1 MRNLIFTTAGALLL
15 AACGGGEPQEN
26 AAQAAAN
33 EQSAME
39 MEQRVAALA
48 PGQREAVFIRAIRDA
63 GVPCQGVTSHEKA
76 PERATWVATCS
87 DGGRHTITFGANGMA
102 QVTSVTPQR

>member
-1 MRNLIFTTAGALLL
+1 MRTTIFVIGSALVL

-33 EQSAME
+33 EQSAIE
-39 MEQRVAALA
+39 MEQRVSALA
-48 PGQREAVFIRAIRDA
+48 PGQREGVFIRAIRDA
-63 GVPCQGVTSHEKA
+63 GVPCQGVTAQEKA
-76 PERATWVATCS
+76 PERATWIATCS